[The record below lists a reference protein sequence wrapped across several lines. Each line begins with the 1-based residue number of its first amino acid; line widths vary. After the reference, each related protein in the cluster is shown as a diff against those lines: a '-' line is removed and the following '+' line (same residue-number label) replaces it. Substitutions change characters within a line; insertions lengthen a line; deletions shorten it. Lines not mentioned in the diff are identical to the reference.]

1 MVAKG
6 KPTPLSG
13 MLGRM
18 TEMPQQPPSGW
29 YPDPAGGPGER
40 FWDGQAWSQAT
51 REKQEPTQA
60 GAPGADGQQPPHVDP
75 RLRAHSSGYGAAP
88 GQGAAPGGY
97 GTPGAGYGVSSQ
109 SYGKQ
114 IPVQGGYALAGF
126 WWRVLGYIIDSIIV
140 GVVNGILTAGLNA
153 GINSQLER
161 YLLELLDSLA
171 DPTVPPPDLPV
182 GLMQALGTLALI
194 TTALW
199 MAYRTILIG
208 TMNATLG
215 QKICGL
221 RVAKLGDEQLQ
232 SVGWTAAIIRGGVG
246 AIIYQIVGFLA
257 QITVL
262 FLDRKQTLPDLL
274 SKTVVV
280 NTREAV

>member
-1 MVAKG
+1 
-6 KPTPLSG
+6 
-13 MLGRM
+13 
-18 TEMPQQPPSGW
+18 MPQQPPSGW

-40 FWDGQAWSQAT
+40 FWDGEAWSQAT
-51 REKQEPTQA
+51 REQQAPTQEQPPA
-60 GAPGADGQQPPHVDP
+60 HPQGGGAPYVDP
-75 RLRAHSSGYGAAP
+75 RLRAHSSSYGS
-88 GQGAAPGGY
+88 QGGY
-97 GTPGAGYGVSSQ
+97 GTQGSGYGVSGH

-126 WWRVLGYIIDSIIV
+126 WWRVLGFIIDSIIV

-153 GINSQLER
+153 GINSQLDR
-161 YLLELLDSLA
+161 YLLQLIDSLA
-171 DPTVPPPDLPV
+171 DPSVPAPEIPTSLI
-182 GLMQALGTLALI
+182 QALGMMVLV
-194 TTALW
+194 TTIMW
-199 MAYRTILIG
+199 MTYRTILIG

-221 RVAKLGDEQLQ
+221 RVAKLGDEQLTA
-232 SVGWTAAIIRGGVG
+232 VGWKVALIRGGVG
-246 AIIYQIVGFLA
+246 AIIYQIIGFLA

>member
-1 MVAKG
+1 
-6 KPTPLSG
+6 
-13 MLGRM
+13 MLRSM

-51 REKQEPTQA
+51 RAKQEPTQA
-60 GAPGADGQQPPHVDP
+60 GARGTDGQHAPHVDP

-88 GQGAAPGGY
+88 GHVAPSSGY
-97 GTPGAGYGVSSQ
+97 GTPGAGYGVSAQ

-126 WWRVLGYIIDSIIV
+126 WWRVLGYIIDAILV
-140 GVVNGILTAGLNA
+140 GVVNGILTAGLTA

-161 YLLELLDSLA
+161 YLLQLAESLA
-171 DPTVPPPDLPV
+171 DSTVPAPELPV
-182 GLMQALGTLALI
+182 GLMQSYGTVVLI
-194 TTALW
+194 TTVMW

-215 QKICGL
+215 QKLCGL

-232 SVGWTAAIIRGGVG
+232 SVGWVTALIRGGVG
-246 AIIYQIVGFLA
+246 AIIYQILGFLA

>member
-1 MVAKG
+1 
-6 KPTPLSG
+6 
-13 MLGRM
+13 MLGAM
-18 TEMPQQPPSGW
+18 TQMPQQPPSGW
-29 YPDPAGGPGER
+29 YPDPAGSPGER
-40 FWDGQAWSQAT
+40 FWDGEAWSQAT
-51 REKQEPTQA
+51 REKPAPTQEQPPA
-60 GAPGADGQQPPHVDP
+60 HPQGGGAPYVDP
-75 RLRAHSSGYGAAP
+75 RLRAHSSGYGNQGSHNP
-88 GQGAAPGGY
+88 GAHGPQGGY
-97 GTPGAGYGVSSQ
+97 GTQGAGYGVSGH

-114 IPVQGGYALAGF
+114 IPVQGGFALAGF
-126 WWRVLGYIIDSIIV
+126 WWRVLGFLIDSIIV

-153 GINSQLER
+153 GIDSQLER
-161 YLLELLDSLA
+161 YLMQLVDSLS
-171 DPTVPPPDLPV
+171 DPSVPAPEIPTSLI
-182 GLMQALGTLALI
+182 QSLGTVVLV
-194 TTALW
+194 TTIMW

-221 RVAKLGDEQLQ
+221 RVAKLGDEQLTA
-232 SVGWTAAIIRGGVG
+232 VGWKVALIRGGVG

>member
-1 MVAKG
+1 
-6 KPTPLSG
+6 
-13 MLGRM
+13 MLGDM
-18 TEMPQQPPSGW
+18 TQMPQQPPPGW

-40 FWDGQAWSQAT
+40 FWDGEAWSQAT
-51 REKQEPTQA
+51 REQQAPT
-60 GAPGADGQQPPHVDP
+60 PQQPPAHPHGGGAPYVDP
-75 RLRAHSSGYGAAP
+75 RLRAHSSGYGS
-88 GQGAAPGGY
+88 QGGYGPQGGYSQGGY
-97 GTPGAGYGVSSQ
+97 GTQGAGYGVSGQ

-126 WWRVLGYIIDSIIV
+126 WWRVLGYIIDSVIV
-140 GVVNGILTAGLNA
+140 GIVNALLTAGMSTGMNA
-153 GINSQLER
+153 QLER
-161 YLLELLDSLA
+161 YLMQLVDSLS
-171 DPTVPPPDLPV
+171 DPSVPAPEIPTSLI
-182 GLMQALGTLALI
+182 QSLGTVVLV
-194 TTALW
+194 TTIMW

-221 RVAKLGDEQLQ
+221 RVAKLGDEQLTA
-232 SVGWTAAIIRGGVG
+232 VGWKVALIRGGVG